1 MTDLNIDDISILE
14 DSEIAQVKKGL
25 VNPKDFSLPLYLL
38 NLNYSQES
46 IFALLPNDV
55 QTKKGDFVVVPT
67 KYGLDIAR
75 VCGEI
80 KSAVQ
85 AAPEEI
91 ITIIRAAT
99 EKDLETQKENL
110 KKAEEAAKI
119 FKEKVRQ
126 NSLDMKFI
134 TCHFMLEEPKAVFF
148 FSADSRIDFRK
159 LVKDLVS
166 IFKMR
171 VELRQIGVRD
181 ESRIIGG
188 LGCCGRP
195 YCCHSITD
203 KVQPVSIK
211 MAKEQNISLN
221 STKISGQCGRLL
233 CCLAYEYCWYADIRK
248 KMPPEG
254 IKLPY
259 DGTIFKIAEINPL
272 TGMISLLGED
282 GRMLTIPSS
291 RIKKNNGIWKII

>member
-1 MTDLNIDDISILE
+1 MTDLNIEDISTLE
-14 DSEIAQVKKGL
+14 DPDFRQIPKGSI
-25 VNPKDFSLPLYLL
+25 NPKNFSLPLYLL
-38 NLNYSQES
+38 NLDYSQES
-46 IFALLPNDV
+46 ILALLPEDV
-55 QTKKGDFVVVPT
+55 KTKRGDFVVVPT
-67 KYGLDIAR
+67 KYGIDLAR

-80 KSAVQ
+80 TSIIQ
-85 AAPEEI
+85 AEPEDI
-91 ITIIRAAT
+91 VTIIRAAT
-99 EKDLETQKENL
+99 AHDLKNKEENQKRAEN
-110 KKAEEAAKI
+110 AAKI

-126 NSLDMKFI
+126 NSLNMKFI
-134 TCHFMLEEPKAVFF
+134 ACHFLPEEPKALFF
-148 FSADSRIDFRK
+148 FSSDNRIDFRK

-195 YCCHSITD
+195 YCCNSITD

-233 CCLAYEYCWYADIRK
+233 CCLAYEYAWYSEARK

-259 DGTIFKIAEINPL
+259 DHTVFKITEINPL
-272 TGMISLLGED
+272 TGMLSLLGED
-282 GRMLTIPSS
+282 GRMLTVPSS
-291 RIKKNNGIWKII
+291 RIKKLNGIWKII